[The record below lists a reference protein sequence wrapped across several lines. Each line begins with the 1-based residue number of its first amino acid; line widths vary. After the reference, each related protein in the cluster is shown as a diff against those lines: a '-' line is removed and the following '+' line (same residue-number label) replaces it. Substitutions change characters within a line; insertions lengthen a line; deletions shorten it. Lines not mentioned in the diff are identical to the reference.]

1 MMNSLILA
9 LFIFAYIVGAAQSQ
23 EYPGCFMVTKEG
35 GVVQLPG
42 LCPPVSPVLEPLSTL
57 DREEATL
64 GTTAVFA
71 DRYCELRARGQTHRQ
86 ASENATL
93 VVADYMFF
101 NGIEDTLID
110 LEWYKAAIAAAEL
123 LCKTNE

>member
-9 LFIFAYIVGAAQSQ
+9 LFIVAYTVGTAQSQ
-23 EYPGCFMVTKEG
+23 EYPGCFMVTKD
-35 GVVQLPG
+35 GVVELSN
-42 LCPPVSPVLEPLSTL
+42 LCPRTPPTL
-57 DREEATL
+57 DSKPTLDKEEAIL
-64 GTTAVFA
+64 ETTAIFA

-101 NGIEDTLID
+101 NGIDSDLID
-110 LEWYKAAIAAAEL
+110 LEWYKRAIAAAEL
-123 LCKTNE
+123 LCKTG